1 MVSCGT
7 INMLTRGRPDTQQ
20 AARRSRVDCP
30 RAIRRGCQGGFETS
44 GAPVGAEQPHHR
56 RAVPLVAAASII
68 AVVAA
73 RLLRL
78 GEDPAAHREGASQL
92 STGRVCPWLLEEKRQ
107 FLRR

>member
-1 MVSCGT
+1 
-7 INMLTRGRPDTQQ
+7 MLTRGRPDTQQ
-20 AARRSRVDCP
+20 AARRSRVDRS
-30 RAIRRGCQGGFETS
+30 RAFGRGCQGGFETS

-78 GEDPAAHREGASQL
+78 GEDPAADREGASQL